1 MNAPREEAVVGVNAV
16 LEGLRAGRSF
26 RRILIQRG
34 RRGNEIDEIERA
46 ARERG
51 IPIHH
56 EPREA
61 LERLA
66 GTPKHQGLVAFPTEG
81 HYRAFE
87 DLLADAAQRPGG
99 PFLVVLDGVEDPRNL
114 GAIARTA
121 EAVGAHGLIVP
132 QRRAAGV
139 TAVAMK
145 ASAGALSH
153 LPVGQVVNLARAMEH
168 MKSEGCWLVGLDA
181 NGESLYTAIDYRS
194 PLAIVVG
201 HEGEGLRAS
210 TLKACD
216 FRVRVPMQGR
226 VSSLN
231 VSVAAAVVLYEALRQ
246 RTTPR
251 AHAERER
258 G

>member
-1 MNAPREEAVVGVNAV
+1 VSNSREETVCGVNAV
-16 LEGLRAGRSF
+16 RESLRAGRSF

-46 ARERG
+46 ARARD
-51 IPIHH
+51 IPIHF
-56 EPREA
+56 EAREA

-66 GTPKHQGLVAFPTEG
+66 GTPKHQGVVAFLTEG
-81 HYRAFE
+81 LYQAFE
-87 DLLADAAQRPGG
+87 DLLADAARQPGG

-121 EAVGAHGLIVP
+121 EAVGAHGLVVP

-153 LPVGQVVNLARAMEH
+153 LPVAQVVNLARAMEQ
-168 MKSEGCWLVGLDA
+168 MKAAGCWLVGLDA
-181 NGESLYTAIDYRS
+181 TGESTYTAIDYRS

-226 VSSLN
+226 VPSLN
-231 VSVAAAVVLYEALRQ
+231 VSVATAVVLYEALRQ
-246 RTTPR
+246 RSN
-251 AHAERER
+251 
-258 G
+258 

>member
-1 MNAPREEAVVGVNAV
+1 MSGLRDETVFGVNAV

-26 RRILIQRG
+26 RRIWIQRG
-34 RRGNEIDEIERA
+34 RRGTDIAEIERA
-46 ARERG
+46 CRERH
-51 IPIHH
+51 IPILY

-61 LERLA
+61 LDRLA
-66 GTPKHQGLVAFPTEG
+66 GSPKHQGVIANLTEG
-81 HYRAFE
+81 AYRAFE
-87 DLLADAAQRPGG
+87 DVLADAGRQAGG

-121 EAVGAHGLIVP
+121 EAVGAHGLILP

-153 LPVGQVVNLARAMEH
+153 LPVAQVVNLARAMEA
-168 MKSEGCWLVGLDA
+168 MKAAGCWLVGLDA
-181 NGESLYTAIDYRS
+181 NGESAYTDIDYRS

-201 HEGEGLRAS
+201 HEGDGLRAS
-210 TLKACD
+210 TLKTCD
-216 FRVRVPMQGR
+216 FRVRVPMRGR

-231 VSVAAAVVLYEALRQ
+231 VSVAAGIVLYEALRQ
-246 RTTPR
+246 RS
-251 AHAERER
+251 A
-258 G
+258 

>member
-1 MNAPREEAVVGVNAV
+1 MSGLRDETVFGVNAI

-34 RRGNEIDEIERA
+34 RRGSEIAEIERT
-46 ARERG
+46 ARERH
-51 IPIHH
+51 IPILY

-61 LERLA
+61 LDRLA
-66 GTPKHQGLVAFPTEG
+66 ETPKHQGVIANLTEG
-81 HYRAFE
+81 AYRAFE
-87 DLLADAAQRPGG
+87 DVLADAGRQPGG

-121 EAVGAHGLIVP
+121 EAVGAHGLILP
-132 QRRAAGV
+132 QRRSAGV

-145 ASAGALSH
+145 TSAGALSH
-153 LPVGQVVNLARAMEH
+153 LPVAQVVNLSRAMEQ
-168 MKSEGCWLVGLDA
+168 MKAAGCWLVGVDA
-181 NGESLYTAIDYRS
+181 EGESIYTAIDYRT

-201 HEGEGLRAS
+201 HEGEGLRSS

-216 FRVRVPMQGR
+216 FRVRVPMKGR

-246 RTTPR
+246 RTV
-251 AHAERER
+251 
-258 G
+258 

>member
-1 MNAPREEAVVGVNAV
+1 VSAPREEVTFGVNAV

-26 RRILIQRG
+26 RRILIQHG
-34 RRGNEIDEIERA
+34 RRGKDIGEIEQAARA
-46 ARERG
+46 AG
-51 IPIHH
+51 VPVHA

-61 LERLA
+61 LDRAA
-66 GTPKHQGLVAFPTEG
+66 GVLKHQGVVAFLTEG
-81 HYRAFE
+81 AYRAF
-87 DLLADAAQRPGG
+87 DDVLAQAVSQPGG

-139 TAVAMK
+139 TGVAMK
-145 ASAGALSH
+145 ASAGALAH
-153 LPVGQVVNLARAMEH
+153 LPVAQVVNLARAMEQ
-168 MKSEGCWLVGLDA
+168 MKTAGCWLVGVDA
-181 NGESLYTAIDYRS
+181 EGDSAYTDVDYRS

-201 HEGEGLRAS
+201 HEGEGLRSS

-216 FRVRVPMQGR
+216 FRVRIPMRGR

-231 VSVAAAVVLYEALRQ
+231 VSVAAAVVMYEALRQ
-246 RTTPR
+246 RTAR
-251 AHAERER
+251 
-258 G
+258 

>member
-1 MNAPREEAVVGVNAV
+1 MSAPREETVCGVNAV
-16 LEGLRAGRSF
+16 LESLRAGRSF

-51 IPIHH
+51 IPVHY

-66 GTPKHQGLVAFPTEG
+66 GTPKHQGLVAFLTQG
-81 HYRAFE
+81 LYRAFE

-99 PFLVVLDGVEDPRNL
+99 PFLVVLDSVEDPRNL

-121 EAVGAHGLIVP
+121 EAVGAHGLVVP
-132 QRRAAGV
+132 QRRSAGV

-153 LPVGQVVNLARAMEH
+153 LPVAQVVNLARAMEQ
-168 MKSEGCWLVGLDA
+168 MKSAGCWLVGLDA
-181 NGESLYTAIDYRS
+181 KGESAYTAVDYRT

-246 RTTPR
+246 R
-251 AHAERER
+251 A
-258 G
+258 

>member
-1 MNAPREEAVVGVNAV
+1 VNGQREETVFGVNAV

-34 RRGNEIDEIERA
+34 RRGSEIDEIEAA
-46 ARERG
+46 ARERD
-51 IPIHH
+51 IPVHH

-66 GTPKHQGLVAFPTEG
+66 GTPKHQGLVAFLTQG
-81 HYRAFE
+81 RYRPFE
-87 DLLADAAQRPGG
+87 DLLANAAQRPGG
-99 PFLVVLDGVEDPRNL
+99 PFLLVLDGVEDPRNL

-121 EAVGAHGLIVP
+121 EAVGAHGLVVP

-153 LPVGQVVNLARAMEH
+153 LPVAQVVNLARAMEQ
-168 MKSEGCWLVGLDA
+168 MKAAGCWLVGLDA
-181 NGESLYTAIDYRS
+181 KGESAYTAIDYRS

-246 RTTPR
+246 RSLELR
-251 AHAERER
+251 KD
-258 G
+258 

>member
-1 MNAPREEAVVGVNAV
+1 MSAARDEAIFGVNAV

-34 RRGNEIDEIERA
+34 RRGSDIDEIERA
-46 ARERG
+46 ARERH
-51 IPIHH
+51 IPILH

-66 GTPKHQGLVAFPTEG
+66 GTPKHQGVVANPSEG
-81 HYRAFE
+81 VYQAFE
-87 DLLADAAQRPGG
+87 DVLARAAQQPGG
-99 PFLVVLDGVEDPRNL
+99 PLLVVLDGVEDPRNL

-121 EAVGAHGLIVP
+121 EAVGAHGVILP
-132 QRRAAGV
+132 QRRSAGV

-145 ASAGALSH
+145 ASAGALAH
-153 LPVGQVVNLARAMEH
+153 LPVAQVVNLARAMEAL
-168 MKSEGCWLVGLDA
+168 KSAGCWLVGLDA
-181 NGESLYTAIDYRS
+181 KGESAYTAVDYRM

-201 HEGEGLRAS
+201 HEGDGLRAS

-216 FRVRVPMQGR
+216 FRVRVPMHGR

-246 RTTPR
+246 RSGR
-251 AHAERER
+251 
-258 G
+258 

>member
-1 MNAPREEAVVGVNAV
+1 MSAPREQSVFGVNAV

-34 RRGNEIDEIERA
+34 RRGDEINEIERA

-51 IPIHH
+51 IPVHH
-56 EPREA
+56 EPRET

-81 HYRAFE
+81 LYRAFE
-87 DLLADAAQRPGG
+87 DLLADAAPRPGG

-121 EAVGAHGLIVP
+121 EAVGAHGLVVP
-132 QRRAAGV
+132 QRRSAGV

-145 ASAGALSH
+145 ASAGALAH
-153 LPVGQVVNLARAMEH
+153 LPVAQVVNLARAMEQ
-168 MKSEGCWLVGLDA
+168 MKSAGCWLVGLDA
-181 NGESLYTAIDYRS
+181 KGESVYTAIDYRV
-194 PLAIVVG
+194 PLAVVVG

-216 FRVRVPMQGR
+216 FRVCVPMQGR

-231 VSVAAAVVLYEALRQ
+231 VSVATAVVLYEALRQ
-246 RTTPR
+246 RSGR
-251 AHAERER
+251 
-258 G
+258 

>member
-1 MNAPREEAVVGVNAV
+1 VNAPREEAIFGVNAV
-16 LEGLRAGRSF
+16 LEALRAGRSF

-34 RRGNEIDEIERA
+34 RRGSEIDSIEAA

-51 IPIHH
+51 VPIHH
-56 EPREA
+56 ELREA
-61 LERLA
+61 LDRVA
-66 GTPKHQGLVAFPTEG
+66 GTPKHQGVIAFLTEG
-81 HYRAFE
+81 LYLPLD
-87 DLLADAAQRPGG
+87 DLLARAAQQPGG

-132 QRRAAGV
+132 QRRSAGV
-139 TAVAMK
+139 TAAAMK
-145 ASAGALSH
+145 TSAGALAH
-153 LPVGQVVNLARAMEH
+153 LPVAQVVNLARALEAL
-168 MKSEGCWLVGLDA
+168 KAAGCWLVGLDA
-181 NGESLYTAIDYRS
+181 EGESVYTDVDYRT

-201 HEGEGLRAS
+201 HEGEGLRVS

-246 RTTPR
+246 RR
-251 AHAERER
+251 SLS
-258 G
+258 

>member
-1 MNAPREEAVVGVNAV
+1 MSGTREEAVFGVNAI
-16 LEGLRAGRSF
+16 LEALRAGRSF

-46 ARERG
+46 GRERG

-66 GTPKHQGLVAFPTEG
+66 GTPKHQGLVAFLTQG
-81 HYRAFE
+81 LYRAFE

-99 PFLVVLDGVEDPRNL
+99 AFLVVLDGVEDPRNL

-153 LPVGQVVNLARAMEH
+153 VPVAQVVNLARAMEQ
-168 MKSEGCWLVGLDA
+168 MKSAGCWLVGLDA
-181 NGESLYTAIDYRS
+181 KGESAYTAVDYRS

-246 RTTPR
+246 RSVDVR
-251 AHAERER
+251 A
-258 G
+258 

>member
-1 MNAPREEAVVGVNAV
+1 VKAPREEAVFGVNAV
-16 LEGLRAGRSF
+16 REGLSAGRSF

-34 RRGNEIDEIERA
+34 RRGNDIDDIERA

-51 IPIHH
+51 IPVHH

-61 LERLA
+61 LERLV
-66 GTPKHQGLVAFPTEG
+66 GTPKHQGLVAFLTEG
-81 HYRAFE
+81 RYRAFE
-87 DLLADAAQRPGG
+87 DLLADAGRRPGG

-121 EAVGAHGLIVP
+121 EAVGAHGLVVP

-139 TAVAMK
+139 TGTAMK
-145 ASAGALSH
+145 ASAGALAH
-153 LPVGQVVNLARAMEH
+153 LPVAQVVNLGRAMEQ
-168 MKSEGCWLVGLDA
+168 MKSAGCWLVGLDA
-181 NGESLYTAIDYRS
+181 EGDSAYTAVDYRS
-194 PLAIVVG
+194 PLAVVVG

-231 VSVAAAVVLYEALRQ
+231 VSVATAVVLYEALRQ
-246 RTTPR
+246 RSAR
-251 AHAERER
+251 
-258 G
+258 

>member
-1 MNAPREEAVVGVNAV
+1 MSALRDETVFGVNAI

-34 RRGNEIDEIERA
+34 RRGNEIAEIERT
-46 ARERG
+46 ARERH
-51 IPIHH
+51 IPILY

-61 LERLA
+61 LDRLA
-66 GTPKHQGLVAFPTEG
+66 GTPKHQGVIANLTEG
-81 HYRAFE
+81 AYQAFE
-87 DLLADAAQRPGG
+87 DVLANAGRQPSG

-121 EAVGAHGLIVP
+121 EAVGAHGLILP
-132 QRRAAGV
+132 QRRSAGV

-145 ASAGALSH
+145 TSAGALAH
-153 LPVGQVVNLARAMEH
+153 LPVAQVVNLARAIEQ
-168 MKSEGCWLVGLDA
+168 MKAAGCWLVGVDA
-181 NGESLYTAIDYRS
+181 EGESVYTAIDYRT
-194 PLAIVVG
+194 PLAIVLG
-201 HEGEGLRAS
+201 HEGEGLRSS

-246 RTTPR
+246 RTS
-251 AHAERER
+251 
-258 G
+258 